1 MGGEWD
7 IVIIKCL
14 MYHHNMQ
21 QEPDGIHTRNQAFEA
36 TQLTLKLI
44 QEGRN
49 CGDFLSLVSHN
60 IAENFKPENF
70 QFILKFLLHFLENQS
85 LTPLKTIAK
94 FKKKKIRKAK

>member
-49 CGDFLSLVSHN
+49 CGDFLSLVSH
-60 IAENFKPENF
+60 ITLQK
-70 QFILKFLLHFLENQS
+70 ILN
-85 LTPLKTIAK
+85 LKI
-94 FKKKKIRKAK
+94 FSSF